1 MIVSDVLIVS
11 SGVQRCIVN
20 LASSMASIFARAGR
34 WEQDTVANTVQLF
47 LIAGRFASD
56 LMTQRPWVA
65 TMITSTVVVFIS
77 TAVVVSMVIAVRVR
91 QFVRLVC
98 PVRIKDIVDP

>member
-20 LASSMASIFARAGR
+20 LASSMASIFATAGR
-34 WEQDTVANTVQLF
+34 WEQNTVANTVHLF

-91 QFVRLVC
+91 QFARFIC
-98 PVRIKDIVDP
+98 PVRTKDIVDP